1 MNDRI
6 FGSITFLLSL
16 FYIYSAFII
25 EESFI
30 QDPVGP
36 KTFPY
41 IIAFFLLVSS
51 LILIFKPEP
60 RPEWPEFGKIVEVL
74 VTAIVLI
81 LYAIILPIV
90 GFVITTF
97 LASSFISW
105 RLGATIISACL
116 VSAAISITI
125 FVLFRY
131 VLGLSLA
138 IGPLGF

>member
-6 FGSITFLLSL
+6 FGSISFLLSL

-36 KTFPY
+36 KIFPY
-41 IIAFFLLVSS
+41 IIAFFLLTSS
-51 LILIFKPEP
+51 LFLIFKPDP
-60 RPEWPEFGKIVEVL
+60 KPEWAEFGKIIEVL

-81 LYAIILPIV
+81 LYAIILPII

-105 RLGATIISACL
+105 RLGATIKSAFL
-116 VSAAISITI
+116 VSAAISISI

-138 IGPLGF
+138 TGPLGF

>member
-97 LASSFISW
+97 L
-105 RLGATIISACL
+105 LATIPSIPTPDCSVTFL
-116 VSAAISITI
+116 DSRKLKFFNSAAYTR
-125 FVLFRY
+125 L
-131 VLGLSLA
+131 LA
-138 IGPLGF
+138 IGC